1 MLEVVVLGHGVCRS
15 GNATLTKGSQW
26 LILKGDG
33 IRHARSQLVRTTHAS
48 DATEVVN
55 ISLVV
60 EVVEVTMLLGNA
72 IAIVKIALL
81 AAVAPRIVNA
91 LNIHVHL
98 RLIAVLVPHTLS
110 LAVGR
115 ESLLDDVA
123 VRVVLVIRN
132 SLAIIQ
138 LLCNLRDVVGIVGVV
153 LCRHM
158 VVNRAVTA
166 SHRNIYWK
174 SEDMLRC
181 IVRVFNGGCIVK
193 LSVSVLAKAS
203 LVAVLVGLQLT
214 MIAIEVVLIPCLGC
228 NHTVCR
234 SLILQICRIAERYEC
249 RCTVTPKV
257 HVTLCERV
265 LVTVGSQ
272 IVVVVTVLCLGVL
285 VAVGILYGCGGNIAL
300 RVVVSYIVV
309 LNSLSVN
316 RIAFL
321 RVKVLGDDLTETEEL
336 TFMAVT
342 FSVLILKG
350 SCHDWTIVM
359 DSVVN
364 GKGRH
369 YPLATRK
376 TVGRSGV
383 GIVQC
388 ESSAQGVGDRLQ
400 HVCPANGR
408 ACNLQ
413 LAFLLRLNDV
423 EITVTIHILQG
434 VCRTVDAVR
443 GGSTR
448 VR

>member
-1 MLEVVVLGHGVCRS
+1 MLDVVVLGHCVSRC
-15 GNATLTKGSQW
+15 GNATLTKGSQR

-33 IRHARSQLVRTTHAS
+33 IRHARSQLIWTTHAS
-48 DATEVVN
+48 NATEVVN

-60 EVVEVTMLLGNA
+60 EVVEVTMLLGYT

-81 AAVAPRIVNA
+81 AAVAPRIVNT
-91 LNIHVHL
+91 LHIHVHF
-98 RLIAVLVPHTLS
+98 RLIAVLVPHALS

-115 ESLLDDVA
+115 EGLLDDVA
-123 VRVVLVIRN
+123 VRVVLVISNCRTV
-132 SLAIIQ
+132 IQ
-138 LLCNLRDVVGIVGVV
+138 LLRNLGDVVGIVGVV

-166 SHRNIYWK
+166 CHRNIYWK

-181 IVRVFNGGCIVK
+181 IVGIFDSSRIIE
-193 LSVSVLAKAS
+193 LAVSVLAKTA
-203 LVAVLVGLQLT
+203 LVAVLVRLQLT

-234 SLILQICRIAERYEC
+234 SLILQVCRIAERYEC

-272 IVVVVTVLCLGVL
+272 IVAVVTVLCLGVL

-300 RVVVSYIVV
+300 RVVVGYIVV

-316 RIAFL
+316 RIAIL
-321 RVKVLGDDLTETEEL
+321 RVEVLGDNLTETEEL
-336 TFMAVT
+336 TLMAVT
-342 FSVLILKG
+342 LAVLVLKG
-350 SCHDWTIVM
+350 GSHYRSIVM
-359 DSVVN
+359 DTIIN

-376 TVGRSGV
+376 SVGRSGMR
-383 GIVQC
+383 IVEC
-388 ESSAQGVGDRLQ
+388 ESAAQGVGDRLQ

-408 ACNLQ
+408 ACNL
-413 LAFLLRLNDV
+413 
-423 EITVTIHILQG
+423 
-434 VCRTVDAVR
+434 
-443 GGSTR
+443 
-448 VR
+448 

>member
-1 MLEVVVLGHGVCRS
+1 MLAC
-15 GNATLTKGSQW
+15 
-26 LILKGDG
+26 I
-33 IRHARSQLVRTTHAS
+33 
-48 DATEVVN
+48 
-55 ISLVV
+55 
-60 EVVEVTMLLGNA
+60 
-72 IAIVKIALL
+72 
-81 AAVAPRIVNA
+81 
-91 LNIHVHL
+91 
-98 RLIAVLVPHTLS
+98 
-110 LAVGR
+110 
-115 ESLLDDVA
+115 
-123 VRVVLVIRN
+123 
-132 SLAIIQ
+132 
-138 LLCNLRDVVGIVGVV
+138 VGIFDSSRIIE
-153 LCRHM
+153 L
-158 VVNRAVTA
+158 A
-166 SHRNIYWK
+166 
-174 SEDMLRC
+174 
-181 IVRVFNGGCIVK
+181 
-193 LSVSVLAKAS
+193 VSVLAKTA

-228 NHTVCR
+228 NHTICR
-234 SLILQICRIAERYEC
+234 SLILQVCRIAERNEC

-272 IVVVVTVLCLGVL
+272 IVAVVTVLCLGVL

-316 RIAFL
+316 RIAIL

-350 SCHDWTIVM
+350 GCHDWTIVM

-364 GKGRH
+364 RQGRH

-376 TVGRSGV
+376 AVGRSGV

-388 ESSAQGVGDRLQ
+388 ESSAQGIGDRLQ
-400 HVCPANGR
+400 HIGSANGR

-423 EITVTIHILQG
+423 KITVTINILQRI
-434 VCRTVDAVR
+434 CRAVDAM
-443 GGSTR
+443 
-448 VR
+448 

>member
-1 MLEVVVLGHGVCRS
+1 MLGG
-15 GNATLTKGSQW
+15 
-26 LILKGDG
+26 
-33 IRHARSQLVRTTHAS
+33 
-48 DATEVVN
+48 
-55 ISLVV
+55 
-60 EVVEVTMLLGNA
+60 
-72 IAIVKIALL
+72 
-81 AAVAPRIVNA
+81 
-91 LNIHVHL
+91 
-98 RLIAVLVPHTLS
+98 
-110 LAVGR
+110 
-115 ESLLDDVA
+115 
-123 VRVVLVIRN
+123 
-132 SLAIIQ
+132 
-138 LLCNLRDVVGIVGVV
+138 
-153 LCRHM
+153 
-158 VVNRAVTA
+158 
-166 SHRNIYWK
+166 
-174 SEDMLRC
+174 
-181 IVRVFNGGCIVK
+181 IVRVLDGGRIIE
-193 LSVSVLAKAS
+193 LAVSVLAKAS

-234 SLILQICRIAERYEC
+234 SLILQVCRIAERYEC

-272 IVVVVTVLCLGVL
+272 IVAVVTVLCLGVL

-300 RVVVSYIVV
+300 RVVVGYIIV

-342 FSVLILKG
+342 LAVLIFKG
-350 SCHDWTIVM
+350 GCHDWTIVM
-359 DSVVN
+359 DSVIN
-364 GKGRH
+364 GQGRH

-383 GIVQC
+383 RIVEC
-388 ESSAQGVGDRLQ
+388 ESAAQGVGDRLQ

-423 EITVTIHILQG
+423 KIAVTINILQRVG
-434 VCRTVDAVR
+434 RTIDTVR
-443 GGSTR
+443 G
-448 VR
+448 